1 MKRVLGQQA
10 VSRVMQACRRLVVP
24 EVYDLMGRVEDVF
37 GPVMEPL
44 YSLRYACGS
53 QMPPEIAVGTE
64 LFCIQRLTEYIL
76 PQELYVKGWVK
87 ALRAIVSCCISQA
100 RVVIA
105 AT

>member
-1 MKRVLGQQA
+1 MQVPENGRA
-10 VSRVMQACRRLVVP
+10 VSEGTPLCLGSRAP
-24 EVYDLMGRVEDVF
+24 MGRVEDVF